1 MSRVTI
7 ILTLDILTLL
17 GWCKSNCGF
26 ALLNFAIWYWSAF
39 LNKCGYVIHQRQNKA
54 KTKNLTFKKWRSW
67 HLGLITSW
75 QVDGETI
82 ANSDKLYFLGLKK
95 ITANGDYSYEIK
107 RCLLLRRKAMTN
119 PDSISKRH
127 YFANKD
133 LASQSYCFS
142 SSHIWMWELNHKE
155 G

>member
-7 ILTLDILTLL
+7 ILTLDIQLL

-26 ALLNFAIWYWSAF
+26 ALLNFAIWYWSTF

-54 KTKNLTFKKWRSW
+54 KTKNLTFKKMKIMASW
-67 HLGLITSW
+67 SYHFMASRWGNNCKQWQTLFSW
-75 QVDGETI
+75 AE
-82 ANSDKLYFLGLKK
+82 K

-119 PDSISKRH
+119 PDSILKRH